1 MERFRCTHASG
12 GMHGGEHRRT
22 VREEARQEY
31 SKAAGNGAAAK
42 MGSSSGGQAWM
53 CNGAGDSSGD
63 SWSAQSD
70 GAAGRRSHS
79 ACWGRWIHRPRRGH
93 RGAVGRREARRG
105 WWELRRSNQTEGD
118 ELFGETTIACPTMN
132 LVWRNDDRRGN
143 ATYDRRRTRGG
154 MTKEKKVTPLFS
166 KQR

>member
-1 MERFRCTHASG
+1 MERFRCTHATG

-105 WWELRRSNQTEGD
+105 WRPRGWAVRWAVWWDGGSCGDPIRRKAMTFSAKRRSH
-118 ELFGETTIACPTMN
+118 AP
-132 LVWRNDDRRGN
+132 R
-143 ATYDRRRTRGG
+143 
-154 MTKEKKVTPLFS
+154 
-166 KQR
+166 